1 MVADPGRGR
10 DDVQVTDELDG
21 ARAEEFARAFVRLMA
36 DVHRLAPPERDSPL
50 LQRLRDHLGD
60 DPGQVPVVGEAF
72 PMFDHVNVQIG
83 LDALLAAAGRQ
94 HELVGIAG
102 QHGMHMGLS
111 ELIANMVE
119 GMHVLP
125 GPVDYVNLPA
135 GPSARLTCVNAGLYL
150 LVDHGRQVAVFLRG
164 PSEHG
169 APIVLVE
176 VAGADREASQLLLDE
191 LRGEMAA
198 RNVFRGHVLSI
209 GGSPHGPAGAE
220 FVVLEPVA
228 AGDVVLPAGL
238 LERVERQ
245 TVEFSAARERLRAA
259 GRHLKRGLLLHGPPG
274 TGKTLTVRYLA
285 GRLTGHTILLLSGD
299 GLQFVRPAV
308 ELARSLQPS
317 VVVLEDV
324 DLVAEERTLP
334 GRHSVLFELLENM
347 DGLDGD
353 ADVVFLLTTNRPD
366 LLEPALAARPGRVD
380 LAVQLPLPD
389 ADGRRRLLH
398 LYARGLRLEA
408 TDLDAVVERTE
419 GVTASFI
426 KELLR
431 KAALLAA
438 PESPDEL
445 VVHDR
450 HLAAALAELADEGS
464 RLTRALLGGEPSA
477 EPPPSPPGGPADF
490 GIAPYA
496 ALPGLAPMSSRPGFI
511 RRR

>member
-1 MVADPGRGR
+1 
-10 DDVQVTDELDG
+10 
-21 ARAEEFARAFVRLMA
+21 
-36 DVHRLAPPERDSPL
+36 
-50 LQRLRDHLGD
+50 
-60 DPGQVPVVGEAF
+60 
-72 PMFDHVNVQIG
+72 
-83 LDALLAAAGRQ
+83 
-94 HELVGIAG
+94 
-102 QHGMHMGLS
+102 
-111 ELIANMVE
+111 
-119 GMHVLP
+119 
-125 GPVDYVNLPA
+125 
-135 GPSARLTCVNAGLYL
+135 
-150 LVDHGRQVAVFLRG
+150 
-164 PSEHG
+164 
-169 APIVLVE
+169 
-176 VAGADREASQLLLDE
+176 
-191 LRGEMAA
+191 
-198 RNVFRGHVLSI
+198 
-209 GGSPHGPAGAE
+209 
-220 FVVLEPVA
+220 
-228 AGDVVLPAGL
+228 
-238 LERVERQ
+238 
-245 TVEFSAARERLRAA
+245 
-259 GRHLKRGLLLHGPPG
+259 
-274 TGKTLTVRYLA
+274 
-285 GRLTGHTILLLSGD
+285 
-299 GLQFVRPAV
+299 
-308 ELARSLQPS
+308 
-317 VVVLEDV
+317 
-324 DLVAEERTLP
+324 
-334 GRHSVLFELLENM
+334 M

>member
-1 MVADPGRGR
+1 VP
-10 DDVQVTDELDG
+10 VTDELDDATAG
-21 ARAEEFARAFVRLMA
+21 EFARAFLRLMT
-36 DVHRLAPPERDSPL
+36 DVHRLAPPEQSSPL
-50 LQRLRDHLGD
+50 LQRLRDHFGD
-60 DPGQVPVVGEAF
+60 DPSQVPVVGETF

-83 LDALLAAAGRQ
+83 LDALLAAPGRQ

-111 ELIANMVE
+111 ELIAHMAE
-119 GMHVLP
+119 GLRVLP

-135 GPSARLTCVNAGLYL
+135 GPSARLACVNAGLYL
-150 LVDHGRQVAVFLRG
+150 LVDHGRKLAVFLRG

-169 APIVLVE
+169 VPIVLVE
-176 VAGADREASQLLLDE
+176 VAGADRDASQVLLEE
-191 LRGEMAA
+191 LRAEMAA

-209 GGSPHGPAGAE
+209 GGSPHGPAGAQ
-220 FVVLEPVA
+220 FVVLERVA

-238 LERVERQ
+238 LERIERQ

-285 GRLTGHTILLLSGD
+285 GRLAGHTILLLSGD

-334 GRHSVLFELLENM
+334 GRHNFLFEVLEGM

-389 ADGRRRLLH
+389 ADGRRRLVQ

-408 TDLDAVVERTE
+408 TDLDGVVERTE

-438 PESPDEL
+438 VESPDEL

-450 HLAAALAELADEGS
+450 HLTAALAELADEGS
-464 RLTRALLGGEPSA
+464 RLTRALLGGDPTA
-477 EPPPSPPGGPADF
+477 EPQPAPPGRPAVP

-496 ALPGLAPMSSRPGFI
+496 APAGYPQMWPPGGLV